1 MSREHYLLIVMQGLL
16 KLLKDSSDP
25 LVKEARALVE
35 QWRID

>member
-1 MSREHYLLIVMQGLL
+1 MSREQYLLIIMQGLL
-16 KLLKDSSDP
+16 ELLKESSDP